1 MREADPVDS
10 QTAERNLGAL
20 LAANQPENRTAWA
33 FRAKEDGRKVIGLL
47 CTYVPEE
54 LVLAAGMHP
63 WRITGTW
70 GQRIVRAVEWRDLDM
85 CTFCTHVL
93 ESMLDGEFDFLDGV
107 IASDWDD
114 DRRRLF
120 DVWRLAGAQSFV
132 EIISIPKKTHERTVE
147 YFARVVD
154 KLADRLAEV
163 GGKRITEEGL
173 HEAMETVNETRHLI
187 GQVYEMRK
195 RDVPPLTGAEFLS
208 LTTAAT
214 VMDRKEFNQQLRTL
228 MPHIENRRV
237 TVETEGPRI
246 MVSSDMLDNPAYLE
260 LVEEQGCTVAMDDL
274 DTGSRSVF
282 QLSDTD
288 GQDPVMALARRYC
301 LRPPDPPAL
310 DWDLQLKWI
319 MDWVS
324 EYRIDGVIE
333 LADDFSPPRRW
344 RWPFLSRT
352 LEEAE
357 IPVVRIPAGYG
368 FGSTGPLSTRIGAFV
383 EMVSDQL
390 M

>member
-1 MREADPVDS
+1 MVREADPVDA
-10 QTAERNLGAL
+10 QTAETNLGEL
-20 LAANQPENRTAWA
+20 LAANRSENRTRWA
-33 FRAKEDGRKVIGLL
+33 HRAKDDGRKVIGLL

-63 WRITGTW
+63 WRVTGTW
-70 GQRIVRAVEWRDLDM
+70 NPRIVRAMEWRDLDM

-93 ESMLDGEFDFLDGV
+93 ESMLSGEFDFLEGV

-120 DVWRLAGAQSFV
+120 DVWRLAGRQSLV
-132 EIISIPKKTHERTVE
+132 EIISIPKKTHQRTVE
-147 YFARVVD
+147 YFAREVD
-154 KLADRLAEV
+154 KLSDRLGELAGE
-163 GGKRITEEGL
+163 RITEQGL
-173 HEAMETVNETRHLI
+173 LEAMETVNETRRLI
-187 GQVYEMRK
+187 GRVYEMRK
-195 RDVPPLTGAEFLS
+195 RAVPPLSGAEFLS

-214 VMDRKEFNQQLRTL
+214 VMDKTEFNQQLRTL
-228 MPHIENRRV
+228 MPHIEDRRAEL
-237 TVETEGPRI
+237 ETEGPRI

-260 LVEEQGCTVAMDDL
+260 LVEEQGCIVAMDDL
-274 DTGSRSVF
+274 DTGSRNFLV
-282 QLSDTD
+282 LSDTD
-288 GQDPVMALARRYC
+288 GQDPVTALAQRYC

-319 MDWVS
+319 IDWVS

-333 LADDFSPPRRW
+333 LADDYSPPRRW

-352 LEEAE
+352 LQGAE

-368 FGSTGPLSTRIGAFV
+368 FGSTGQLSTRIGAFV
-383 EMVSDQL
+383 EMVGD
-390 M
+390 